1 MIRGGSE
8 HSFGIHVAQM
18 AGMPKQVTKRAADLL
33 KELEKNRTQIKLSS
47 TKGVGQSVHEAAQVM
62 QKDPVLERIRMEL
75 EQTDVNHL
83 SPLEAL
89 VKLNALKQL
98 TCST

>member
-1 MIRGGSE
+1 M
-8 HSFGIHVAQM
+8 
-18 AGMPKQVTKRAADLL
+18 
-33 KELEKNRTQIKLSS
+33 SS